1 VCVCCVL
8 GGVEKCFV
16 MLNMLLCCVVGGS
29 EQLCLVVKHALCV
42 LGGICTRQRKF
53 DVLGVG

>member
-1 VCVCCVL
+1 ML

-16 MLNMLLCCVVGGS
+16 LLNMFLCCVVGGS
-29 EQLCLVVKHALCV
+29 EQFCLVVKHALCV
-42 LGGICTRQRKF
+42 LGGICIRQRKF